1 MWCSPPSTT
10 PPTLGASKSSA
21 SKCKAVSDHMTA
33 ACAFVQHLKTTD
45 FSHHSNAKKI
55 CTIFCELC
63 FTTQYD
69 YVSRIFH
76 PCFFP
81 LVT

>member
-1 MWCSPPSTT
+1 
-10 PPTLGASKSSA
+10 
-21 SKCKAVSDHMTA
+21 MTA